1 MPEQKIVVATIAV
14 AAISAVMVALV
25 SSLLVTNTTLH
36 NNGNVKSIGVDV
48 YWDQA
53 CTNKT
58 SSMDWGTLEPNVT
71 RNVNVYI
78 KNSGTAGAKLSMT
91 TSSWNPTAASN
102 YISLSWN
109 CTNYVL
115 QQGQIVGAR
124 LTLSVSSAISGIS
137 TFSFDI
143 TITGTES

>member
-36 NNGNVKSIGVDV
+36 NNGNVKSVGVDV

-58 SSMDWGTLEPNVT
+58 SAIDWGTLEPNVT
-71 RNVNVYI
+71 RSVNVYV
-78 KNSGTAGAKLSMT
+78 KNSGTAGVKLSMAT
-91 TSSWNPTAASN
+91 GNWNPTAASN

-115 QQGQIVGAR
+115 PQGQIVGAR

-143 TITGTES
+143 TITGTEN